1 MTGGDVVEVED
12 VEVEDVDDEE
22 VDVDDVVELVC
33 APAATGSI
41 RTTAITIT
49 AVCRRRMPP
58 PLVRSMCGRPR
69 HR

>member
-1 MTGGDVVEVED
+1 MTGGDVVDVED
-12 VEVEDVDDEE
+12 VEVE
-22 VDVDDVVELVC
+22 DVDDVVELVC